1 MTEKEKRYLG
11 LPHHLFKDPSIF
23 EEMAEIKDLCF
34 KYNQVIPSN
43 KEARNEILEEILQN
57 KTENVNIW
65 SPFQCFHGKNIRL
78 GKNFFANHNLIVI
91 DMCEV
96 VIGDNVMFGPN
107 VTIVTANH
115 PKSPKEREENLEF
128 GAKVVEYKQE
138 KSIVEIKN
146 KLHVGDTLEIII
158 PNKIDAYTFEIE
170 KLWDYDTQKEIG
182 EISPGVKGQKVMIKL
197 PIKCEKD
204 WIIRRKK

>member
-78 GKNFFANHNLIVI
+78 GKNFFANHNFIVI

-96 VIGDNVMFGPN
+96 IIGDDVMIGPN
-107 VTIVTANH
+107 VTITTASH
-115 PKSPKEREENLEF
+115 PKSPRQRKENIEF
-128 GAKVVEYKQE
+128 GAKVIIEDGVWISSGVTICPGVTIGKNSIIGAGSIVT
-138 KSIVEIKN
+138 KSIPANVVAYGTPCRVTEKIK
-146 KLHVGDTLEIII
+146 
-158 PNKIDAYTFEIE
+158 E
-170 KLWDYDTQKEIG
+170 K
-182 EISPGVKGQKVMIKL
+182 
-197 PIKCEKD
+197 
-204 WIIRRKK
+204 